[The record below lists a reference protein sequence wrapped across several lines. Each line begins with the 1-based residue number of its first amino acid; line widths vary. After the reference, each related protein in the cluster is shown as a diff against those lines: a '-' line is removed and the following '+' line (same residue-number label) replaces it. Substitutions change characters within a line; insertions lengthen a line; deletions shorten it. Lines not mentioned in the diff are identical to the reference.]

1 MAFRRSATHYG
12 DTSAAVTPYQ
22 KAAQAWDD
30 RIGSSRVQAKNW
42 RTAAFLSL
50 GMSLAMAGG
59 LVWQA
64 GRSTITPWVV
74 EVDKSGQVR
83 AIGEAAENWNPT
95 DAQRSEE
102 SRVGKECVRTSR
114 SRWSPDN

>member
-64 GRSTITPWVV
+64 GRSTITPWV
-74 EVDKSGQVR
+74 
-83 AIGEAAENWNPT
+83 
-95 DAQRSEE
+95 RSEE
-102 SRVGKECVRTSR
+102 HTSELQSLMRTSYAVFCLQKNHQIIAYVQY
-114 SRWSPDN
+114 PG